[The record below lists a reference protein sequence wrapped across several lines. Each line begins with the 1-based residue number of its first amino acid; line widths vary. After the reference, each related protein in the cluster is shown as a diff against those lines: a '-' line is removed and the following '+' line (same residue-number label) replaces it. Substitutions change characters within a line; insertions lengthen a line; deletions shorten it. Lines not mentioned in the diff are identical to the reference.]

1 VQLGISWVDA
11 LAVVVSAVG
20 VYMAF
25 LVLVRIVGQRALAAL
40 SSFDFA
46 AAITLGAVMGRAV
59 LGYTPTLAAGVLG
72 MSTLFAL
79 QSVFGILRRHRRVD
93 RVLGNLP
100 LLLLANGEVVPEHL
114 QKAKISEDEVRQKL
128 RLAGVRSYDDVA
140 AVILER
146 TGAVSVLRRG
156 ETIAAELVEDVRGR
170 APRRGSPAAVTGTHA
185 ITVLPGREITGAGL
199 VGVPRAL

>member
-1 VQLGISWVDA
+1 MLRLPRTRRSGWPAVNALIRDCDIVLGTHRSRVQLGISWVDA

-20 VYMAF
+20 VYVAF

-59 LGYTPTLAAGVLG
+59 LGYTPTLVAGVLG

-93 RVLGNLP
+93 RVLSNLP

-128 RLAGVRSYDDVA
+128 RLAGQIPRRDAADLAVRSD
-140 AVILER
+140 LE
-146 TGAVSVLRRG
+146 GQLDRRG
-156 ETIAAELVEDVRGR
+156 RGAPPGR
-170 APRRGSPAAVTGTHA
+170 RRPRRRNT
-185 ITVLPGREITGAGL
+185 
-199 VGVPRAL
+199 

>member
-1 VQLGISWVDA
+1 MQLGISWVDA

-20 VYMAF
+20 VYVAF
-25 LVLVRIVGQRALAAL
+25 VVLVRIVGQRALAAL

-93 RVLGNLP
+93 RVLSNLP

-170 APRRGSPAAVTGTHA
+170 E
-185 ITVLPGREITGAGL
+185 LLGADHL
-199 VGVPRAL
+199 RP